1 MSTRFEGAHAND
13 VRFTVAQGGEE
24 IGVDVLPPGIV
35 ALCFNYDEVFYVQG
49 TQSEVGEMLDRA
61 RDVLNTATAP
71 SYPEHEKLATVATEV
86 QAVLEFIH
94 EGLDDDRDISDETV
108 YSHWGIDYEKI
119 VEERKQMVAAHQDDE
134 AIAVSNDIDTLVE
147 QSKAARYAKE
157 NHEQRPTE

>member
-1 MSTRFEGAHAND
+1 MTARFEGAHAHD
-13 VRFTVAQGGEE
+13 VRFTVLQAGEE

-49 TQSEVGEMLDRA
+49 TVSEVGEMLDRA
-61 RDVLNTATAP
+61 RGVLNTATAP

-94 EGLDDDRDISDETV
+94 EGLDDDRDIDDETV

-119 VEERKQMVAAHQDDE
+119 IEERKQMLAAYPE
-134 AIAVSNDIDTLVE
+134 RE
-147 QSKAARYAKE
+147 Q
-157 NHEQRPTE
+157 Q